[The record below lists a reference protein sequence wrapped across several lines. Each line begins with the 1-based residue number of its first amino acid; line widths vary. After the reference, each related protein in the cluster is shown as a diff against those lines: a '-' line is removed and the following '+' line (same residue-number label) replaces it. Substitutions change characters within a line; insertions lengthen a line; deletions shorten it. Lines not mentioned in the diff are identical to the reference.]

1 MLVGFGGDDAGGAGG
16 AGDSTGCTG
25 YSCCY
30 DVDSDVPVVVAADV
44 IVVVSF
50 AKRQNFLKA
59 VPFCCF
65 SVVIIVK
72 LL

>member
-1 MLVGFGGDDAGGAGG
+1 MSVLVGFGGDDVGG

-30 DVDSDVPVVVAADV
+30 DVDSDVPVVAADV

>member
-1 MLVGFGGDDAGGAGG
+1 MSVLVGFGGDDAGG

-30 DVDSDVPVVVAADV
+30 DVDSDVPVIVAADV